1 MTIRTPTPDNNNYAY
16 SREVK
21 MKEILKAIL
30 EELCKDGIIDCNQ
43 YQGEDFD
50 SLLKRVKS
58 ELEKKDGP

>member
-1 MTIRTPTPDNNNYAY
+1 
-16 SREVK
+16 

-43 YQGEDFD
+43 YQGEDVD